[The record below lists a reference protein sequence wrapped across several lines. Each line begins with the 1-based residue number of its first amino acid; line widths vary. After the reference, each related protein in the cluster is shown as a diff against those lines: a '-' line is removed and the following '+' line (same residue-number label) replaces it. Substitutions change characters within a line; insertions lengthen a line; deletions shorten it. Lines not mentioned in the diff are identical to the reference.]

1 MTNQVSQ
8 NNKRIAKNS
17 FLLYIRMFVIMI
29 ITLYT
34 SRVILQSLG
43 VTDYGIYNVVGG
55 VVAMMGMVSGA
66 MSAATARYLTY
77 ELGRSD
83 YRQLER
89 VFSICVQIYVSIS
102 ILVLIVGET
111 VGLWFL
117 NTQLVIPEDRIVAA
131 NWVFQCSLI
140 TIILEMIIQPYQSLI
155 IAHEKMSLYALSSI
169 TEAVAKLI
177 TAYVIVIIPCDKLAL
192 YGCLMM
198 SSILLARSLYVVYCL
213 RMYKESHFHFYIDKA
228 LYKEILS
235 YSGWNLFGSAS
246 ALVKMQ
252 GLNILLNIF
261 FNPSV
266 NAARG
271 IAAQINGALIQF
283 EQNFYTAVRPQIT
296 KYYAQ
301 SDLKN
306 MFTLIFRSSKMSFY
320 LVLLLAVPITIEAPF
335 IINLWLGQ
343 LPEYVIPFT
352 RLIIAISALESI
364 SHSLM
369 TACHATGRVALYQ
382 SLVGTALLLNIPISY
397 IVLKMGYPPI
407 SVFIVSLFITV
418 LCLFL
423 RVYVVKHVI
432 QSFPSYKY
440 IRDVIGICLLT
451 AFLSYI
457 VPTIIHMISPF
468 SLMSAVFVGL
478 TSIVSVLVFSYY
490 IGLTQSEKVFARSFV
505 NQLINR
511 LWRK

>member
-1 MTNQVSQ
+1 
-8 NNKRIAKNS
+8 
-17 FLLYIRMFVIMI
+17 
-29 ITLYT
+29 
-34 SRVILQSLG
+34 
-43 VTDYGIYNVVGG
+43 
-55 VVAMMGMVSGA
+55 
-66 MSAATARYLTY
+66 
-77 ELGRSD
+77 
-83 YRQLER
+83 
-89 VFSICVQIYVSIS
+89 
-102 ILVLIVGET
+102 
-111 VGLWFL
+111 
-117 NTQLVIPEDRIVAA
+117 
-131 NWVFQCSLI
+131 
-140 TIILEMIIQPYQSLI
+140 
-155 IAHEKMSLYALSSI
+155 
-169 TEAVAKLI
+169 
-177 TAYVIVIIPCDKLAL
+177 
-192 YGCLMM
+192 
-198 SSILLARSLYVVYCL
+198 
-213 RMYKESHFHFYIDKA
+213 
-228 LYKEILS
+228 
-235 YSGWNLFGSAS
+235 
-246 ALVKMQ
+246 
-252 GLNILLNIF
+252 
-261 FNPSV
+261 
-266 NAARG
+266 
-271 IAAQINGALIQF
+271 
-283 EQNFYTAVRPQIT
+283 
-296 KYYAQ
+296 
-301 SDLKN
+301 
-306 MFTLIFRSSKMSFY
+306 MFTLIFRSSKISFY
-320 LVLLLAVPITIEAPF
+320 VVLLLAVPITIEAPF

-382 SLVGTALLLNIPISY
+382 SLVGTAILLNIPISY